1 MIKKIMAAALI
12 LSPLA
17 AATPAL
23 ATVNDGCNYYG
34 YDCYRAST
42 TNYNVYSS
50 NTNYGNSY
58 SFNPQPDPNALA
70 NSYSSSHQTT
80 SSNSN
85 CNYYGYD
92 CYTPSTA
99 IYTNTSSTASTYV
112 VKPDPND
119 LANTY
124 YAQHPYNY
132 GYGKD
137 YSYYTYPQRYLPSYY
152 SY

>member
-1 MIKKIMAAALI
+1 MVMKI
-12 LSPLA
+12 LA
-17 AATPAL
+17 ATLIAASLALATPAL

-50 NTNYGNSY
+50 NSNYGNSYGSSY

-70 NSYSSSHQTT
+70 NQYAASHQTST
-80 SSNSN
+80 SGSN

-92 CYTPSTA
+92 CYTPSTTN
-99 IYTNTSSTASTYV
+99 YTTATSSASTYV

-124 YAQHPYNY
+124 YAQHPNYY
-132 GYGKD
+132 GYGQN
-137 YSYYTYPQRYLPSYY
+137 YSYYPSSYY
-152 SY
+152 WYY